1 MITKNTRLKIGI
13 VGLGMVGGPVKRWF
27 EELNGYKRGKDL
39 FCYDADPKK
48 GYIDDV
54 NMADVIFIA
63 VPTPSN
69 PDGSCNVSI
78 VELAVSKIKDNKI
91 VVIKSTISPGTV
103 ERLQK
108 KYPKKRLIFNP
119 EFLTETQAWEDF
131 LSPDRQIIG
140 TTNKSSTDS
149 VEVLN
154 LLPKKNFIRPWTSDY
169 SRKSVNATEAELGK
183 YASNVFGYI
192 KVIYGNILAD
202 LCYAMNKKYKHD
214 KISSGID
221 YDNLKEIIGADL
233 RIGSAWL
240 NVEHGNYCGAGGY
253 CFPKDMNAFISFAE
267 NLEKDSSKK
276 KLLDKQHLKVLQT
289 GVAVL
294 KAIKNYNEI
303 LIESQGLTMGDV
315 SRHNKEIITQKRKK
329 IRQ

>member
-1 MITKNTRLKIGI
+1 MVTKNTRLKIGI

-91 VVIKSTISPGTV
+91 VVIKSTVSPGTV

-119 EFLTETQAWEDF
+119 
-131 LSPDRQIIG
+131 
-140 TTNKSSTDS
+140 
-149 VEVLN
+149 
-154 LLPKKNFIRPWTSDY
+154 
-169 SRKSVNATEAELGK
+169 
-183 YASNVFGYI
+183 
-192 KVIYGNILAD
+192 
-202 LCYAMNKKYKHD
+202 
-214 KISSGID
+214 
-221 YDNLKEIIGADL
+221 
-233 RIGSAWL
+233 
-240 NVEHGNYCGAGGY
+240 
-253 CFPKDMNAFISFAE
+253 
-267 NLEKDSSKK
+267 
-276 KLLDKQHLKVLQT
+276 
-289 GVAVL
+289 
-294 KAIKNYNEI
+294 
-303 LIESQGLTMGDV
+303 
-315 SRHNKEIITQKRKK
+315 
-329 IRQ
+329 